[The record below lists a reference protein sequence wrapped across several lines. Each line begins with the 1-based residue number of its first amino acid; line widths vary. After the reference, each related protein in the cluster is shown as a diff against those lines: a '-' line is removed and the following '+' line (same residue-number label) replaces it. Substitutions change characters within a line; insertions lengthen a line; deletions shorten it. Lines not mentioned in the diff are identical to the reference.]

1 MRKLFAVL
9 ALTFGFAALSN
20 AQNFQIGG
28 VQLIPMTAV
37 AVSNSTVAVDTE
49 PALVIKYYPGAAM
62 GSGAITPTVANVAAT
77 SITFTVNGAAYT
89 GFECPIAGTVPW
101 GGIID
106 VSNAACSDLGEVVDA
121 INSTKTDFA
130 TGYFRAA
137 IVNGFRADVS
147 IDLLADAADTD
158 ASTVLGEIIYHDTSE
173 VLFSDGT
180 LVDYNALSNTFFGP
194 RGLAVNPFEDT
205 QQVLY
210 SGSSQETNGNTIV
223 NLTVYAVKRTYGSGK
238 DCVATATCGPN
249 AGSSETRRV
258 LWIEVAGASTVRGAA
273 DELINAGGFRSNPG
287 EFIMWRR
294 THTGGPST
302 AISDFTVGLQFQ
314 NR

>member
-28 VQLIPMTAV
+28 VQLVPLTAV

-77 SITFTVNGAAYT
+77 SMTFTVNGAAYT
-89 GFECPIAGTVPW
+89 GFEAPVSSTLGGVIALN
-101 GGIID
+101 D
-106 VSNAACSDLGEVVDA
+106 ASASDLGEVVDI
-121 INSTKTDFA
+121 INSTPITFP
-130 TGYFRAA
+130 TGYFRAV
-137 IVNGFRADVS
+137 IVNGFRSDVS
-147 IDLLADAADTD
+147 VDLLTDAADTD
-158 ASTVLGEIIYHDTSE
+158 VSSVLGEIIYHDTSE

-180 LVDYNALSNTFFGP
+180 LVDYNALSSSFFGP

-210 SGSSQETNGNTIV
+210 SSSSQETNGGTIV

-249 AGSSETRRV
+249 AGSSETSRV
-258 LWIEVAGASTVRGAA
+258 LWIEAAGATTARGAA
-273 DELINAGGFRSNPG
+273 DELKDAGGFRSNPG
-287 EFIMWRR
+287 EFLMWRR
-294 THTGGPST
+294 THTGAAST
-302 AISDFTVGLQFQ
+302 VIANFTVGLQFQ